1 MVDIVRLRALVSRLH
16 ARCRRLER
24 YARMIAEEYLANDE
38 QIDASKYLLITA
50 AEDALSIA
58 NHTIAS
64 DGYRAPSDFAD
75 AFRSLCEAG
84 VLPPELAERL
94 EDMARF
100 RNLLVHEYAI
110 VDNGRVH
117 EFLRKDLKDLDSF
130 ALAILETFPELKS
143 EQE

>member
-1 MVDIVRLRALVSRLH
+1 MVDIVRVRALVSRLH

-64 DGYRAPSDFAD
+64 EGYRAPSDFAD
-75 AFRSLCEAG
+75 AFRSLREAG
-84 VLPPELAERL
+84 VLPLELAERL
-94 EDMARF
+94 ENMARF